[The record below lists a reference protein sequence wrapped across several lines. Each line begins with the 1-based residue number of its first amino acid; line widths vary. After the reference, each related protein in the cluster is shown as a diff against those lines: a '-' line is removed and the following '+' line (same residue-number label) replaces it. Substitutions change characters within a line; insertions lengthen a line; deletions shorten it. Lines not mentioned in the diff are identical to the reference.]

1 MIAQVHA
8 FLPWSAADGAL
19 RSAKRLLFIPLMPND
34 QQESHMLLAAML
46 LPTLTTV
53 IDSASTIV
61 SQNRTFGAVLGMGS
75 DDEEEEE
82 GDDEK

>member
-1 MIAQVHA
+1 MT
-8 FLPWSAADGAL
+8 S
-19 RSAKRLLFIPLMPND
+19 KRAICSLLLCYY
-34 QQESHMLLAAML
+34 LLQI
-46 LPTLTTV
+46 TTV